1 MFPTTSN
8 KKVIGV
14 KRFRLNEKKGQKRDL
29 KNELENLENINF
41 LFIQAENRHEIY
53 HDRCIFFQGIDCDQS
68 QPPKFQFQ
76 KVTGKKRIL
85 INRRY
90 RKSKNIRHFFKSS
103 NRPLQ
108 YI

>member
-53 HDRCIFFQGIDCDQS
+53 HEICIFSQGIVCDRS
-68 QPPKFQFQ
+68 QPLKFRFQ
-76 KVTGKKRIL
+76 KVTSKKRIL
-85 INRRY
+85 GFEGY
-90 RKSKNIRHFFKSS
+90 RNLKNIRNFFKSS
-103 NRPLQ
+103 IRPFK